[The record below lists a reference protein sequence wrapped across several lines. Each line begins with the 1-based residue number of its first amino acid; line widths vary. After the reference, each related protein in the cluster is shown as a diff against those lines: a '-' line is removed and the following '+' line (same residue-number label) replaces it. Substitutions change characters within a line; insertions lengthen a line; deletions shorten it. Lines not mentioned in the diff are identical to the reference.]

1 MSHFQYFPETDTL
14 SIDLS
19 DKPATGGAMNAGID
33 GEDGDILFSVD
44 DEGRIT
50 NIAIERASVRAD
62 LSCIALDERH
72 IVGRGR
78 PTSRSMDE
86 VKNEKA
92 DGRITVSRSG
102 GMEARKRDGAM
113 RN

>member
-1 MSHFQYFPETDTL
+1 MRSCLWT
-14 SIDLS
+14 IDRRLLL
-19 DKPATGGAMNAGID
+19 TRFLLLIR
-33 GEDGDILFSVD
+33 ID

-62 LSCIALDERH
+62 LSRIALDERH
-72 IVGRGR
+72 IVVGRGR

-102 GMEARKRDGAM
+102 KMEARKRDGAM